1 MSVGSQIL
9 AFGGRND
16 SLFRAAI
23 ADSGG
28 PLGAQPPTANKSL
41 ATWNSILGLTGC
53 SSAKDQVSCLRS
65 VSVANYT
72 NAVNQTTGSYSP
84 VYDGDFLPTYNSEQV
99 KSGEFL
105 KVPLMIGSNIDEG
118 TEFVGGAPYLGA
130 PPSSAYPNTTSFLGV
145 AEGYVRNSS
154 QLDSAL
160 AALSVLYPDIP
171 AIGVPHS
178 YHGRLNSTFGAQY
191 ARVAALAGDLMI
203 HRGRRLSAQ
212 SWVKYDVPVYSYN
225 FATWPIGGL
234 PDFTGATHFT
244 EIQLVFDN
252 EEGNGYLY
260 PWYPAGSEF
269 AGQGKAFTSL
279 ARLMS
284 MISEPKIMSI
294 QTADTFYRSHVDLIC
309 HRPRSEPPRHSQ
321 GLSWKRYSRMATV
334 RG

>member
-28 PLGAQPPTANKSL
+28 LLGAQPPTANKSL
-41 ATWNSILGLTGC
+41 ETWDSIVDITGC
-53 SSAKDQVSCLRS
+53 SSATDQISCLRS

-72 NAVNQTTGSYSP
+72 NAVNQTSGSYSP
-84 VYDGDFLPTYNSEQV
+84 VYDGDFLPTYSSEQV

-105 KVPLMIGSNIDEG
+105 KIPLIIGSNMDEG
-118 TEFVGGAPYLGA
+118 TDFIGDAPYIGA
-130 PPSSAYPNTTSFLGV
+130 PPSTAYPNTTSFLSV
-145 AEGYVRNSS
+145 TKEYVRNASH
-154 QLDSAL
+154 LESAV

-191 ARVAALAGDLMI
+191 ARVAALAGDLVI

-212 SWVKYDVPVYSYN
+212 SWAKYDVPVYSYN
-225 FATWPIGGL
+225 FAAWPIGGL
-234 PDFTGATHFT
+234 PDFTGTTRFT

-252 EEGNGYLY
+252 EDGNGYLY
-260 PWYPAGSEF
+260 PWYPSGSEF
-269 AGQGKAFTSL
+269 AGQGEAFKSL
-279 ARLMS
+279 AKLMS
-284 MISEPKIMSI
+284 RFLELSLSL
-294 QTADTFYRSHVDLIC
+294 TRAADTFYR
-309 HRPRSEPPRHSQ
+309 
-321 GLSWKRYSRMATV
+321 
-334 RG
+334 

>member
-28 PLGAQPPTANKSL
+28 PLGAQPPTSNESL
-41 ATWNSILGLTGC
+41 ATWDSIVDIAGC
-53 SSAKDQVSCLRS
+53 SSSADQISCLRR
-65 VSVANYT
+65 VPVANYT
-72 NAVNQTTGSYSP
+72 NAVNQTSGSYSP

-105 KVPLMIGSNIDEG
+105 KVPLIIGSNVDEG
-118 TEFVGGAPYLGA
+118 TEFVGGAPYIGA
-130 PPSSAYPNTTSFLGV
+130 APSTTYPNTTSFLSV
-145 AEGYVRNSS
+145 AKGYVRNTS
-154 QLDSAL
+154 QLEPAI

-191 ARVAALAGDLMI
+191 ARVATLAGDLAI

-212 SWVKYDVPVYSYN
+212 SWSKHDVPVYSYN
-225 FATWPIGGL
+225 FAAWPIGGL
-234 PDFTGATHFT
+234 PDFTGTTHFT

-252 EEGNGYLY
+252 EDGNGYLY
-260 PWYPAGSEF
+260 PWYPSGSEF
-269 AGQGKAFTSL
+269 TRQGKAFTSL

-284 MISEPKIMSI
+284 RLLYLKLFSSP
-294 QTADTFYRSHVDLIC
+294 
-309 HRPRSEPPRHSQ
+309 
-321 GLSWKRYSRMATV
+321 G
-334 RG
+334 